1 MDEWDD
7 IQASSVAAL
16 QVVQAC
22 HQRLYED
29 VERALAESLQSHI
42 AALEQWLLAPAPLP
56 EHPGL
61 LDDTFISSLSAPLAK
76 MCLEHNQGLRS
87 MWSIAQAASADTPPM
102 ATSEPTSKSG
112 ASTALARLKHGRRHK
127 QAKPELVRLLDQMT
141 PTAVQAVAA
150 DEGYDV
156 SVRQLQRWAAEEK
169 ADAPEEG
176 ARPGPKPCRDFEEA
190 VLSHLVSVEIFRTW
204 GGAKRYSVQTAMFSN
219 SSIRIAL
226 MAVQK
231 LEPFASMAEVS
242 RLRFSDEYI
251 LAFKKR
257 HLLRRKRVTQSRG
270 RGEPPLSEVHSI
282 MAGIEADIDQEQHPP
297 ALC

>member
-127 QAKPELVRLLDQMT
+127 QAKLT
-141 PTAVQAVAA
+141 STA
-150 DEGYDV
+150 
-156 SVRQLQRWAAEEK
+156 
-169 ADAPEEG
+169 G
-176 ARPGPKPCRDFEEA
+176 ARQTPGPDDA
-190 VLSHLVSVEIFRTW
+190 N
-204 GGAKRYSVQTAMFSN
+204 GGT
-219 SSIRIAL
+219 SSR
-226 MAVQK
+226 
-231 LEPFASMAEVS
+231 SGR
-242 RLRFSDEYI
+242 RLRRQRATAATLGS
-251 LAFKKR
+251 
-257 HLLRRKRVTQSRG
+257 G
-270 RGEPPLSEVHSI
+270 GEGGCP
-282 MAGIEADIDQEQHPP
+282 
-297 ALC
+297 